1 VLQVLHM
8 MSIYWHRSGK
18 NAELEL
24 LTTFT
29 NRLHLS
35 QTTEEVGIDVKDLL
49 TSLSHLT
56 L

>member
-1 VLQVLHM
+1 M

-35 QTTEEVGIDVKDLL
+35 QTTEEVGRVGIDVKDLL